1 MGAITRSNQ
10 PLSAPEKLRADHD
23 LSAFECGEPAL
34 DDWLRKQAAYIMR
47 KAALPVPTW
56 SVLGTKWPA
65 LLPLLSVP

>member
-10 PLSAPEKLRADHD
+10 PLSAPEKLRADHE

-34 DDWLRKQAAYIMR
+34 DDWLRKR
-47 KAALPVPTW
+47 ALQNEESGASRTYG

-65 LLPLLSVP
+65 IMPLLSVP